1 MVALLKQKSKV
12 TIAQKPRVKHVVKN
26 IFKQAKPGMAYT
38 QAAKDAMDK
47 ALNFSGPGKTA
58 LKQSTGE
65 SQELN
70 VKMKGDGK

>member
-1 MVALLKQKSKV
+1 
-12 TIAQKPRVKHVVKN
+12 VKHVVKN

-58 LKQSTGE
+58 LK
-65 SQELN
+65 
-70 VKMKGDGK
+70 